1 MKQKNPFILLL
12 VSIFLFSTFSTLN
25 AQEEPKADTPYWYVS
40 SYKITWEKADS
51 LKKLVKKYTIPTLV
65 EVKKSGGLLDYKVLI
80 HHTGNEYNV
89 ITMSKYPSWE
99 AIDKSAGWS
108 AAAKIVQPDDAKR
121 KKVNAAFNWVFEG
134 SVHVDNIYSEAT
146 HTSDK

>member
-1 MKQKNPFILLL
+1 MASVGLNTAM
-12 VSIFLFSTFSTLN
+12 VSTSLYNRVAGMTATRYR
-25 AQEEPKADTPYWYVS
+25 EE
-40 SYKITWEKADS
+40 
-51 LKKLVKKYTIPTLV
+51 
-65 EVKKSGGLLDYKVLI
+65 
-80 HHTGNEYNV
+80 GNEYNV

-99 AIDKSAGWS
+99 AIDKGAGWS